1 MEWTE
6 SLKRAISYM
15 EAHLFDD
22 IDGYDVAEAVHISPF
37 YFQKGFKL
45 MTGWSIAEY
54 IRYRR
59 LYLAALDVI
68 AAGDKVIDIAYK
80 YGYETP
86 ESFTKAFTRFH
97 GVSPMQMK
105 GDAHKIRPFLPLTIS
120 ITIQGGSEMDYKIEK
135 MEAFK
140 VIGYERY
147 FSLENAYRTLPQFW
161 TEFLTNCTQ
170 HNYSTQVQSVIE
182 KCMIGEFGVCIDDKP
197 ETKKFTY
204 MIAGRYDGG
213 TIPPGMRVLEIPA
226 AEWAKFRCT
235 GPMPGALQAV
245 NTEIFKNWL
254 PGNPDYEMSESF
266 NIEWYSNDDNSRP
279 DYESSI
285 WLPVKRK

>member
-6 SLKRAISYM
+6 SLKRAVSFM
-15 EAHLFDD
+15 EAHLLDN

-54 IRYRR
+54 VRYRR

-105 GDAHKIRPFLPLTIS
+105 GDAHKIKPFLPLTIS
-120 ITIQGGSEMDYKIEK
+120 IIIQGGSEMDYKIEK
-135 MEAFK
+135 MDAFK
-140 VIGYERY
+140 VIGYERD
-147 FSLENAYRTLPQFW
+147 FSFDDAYQKIPQFW
-161 TEFLTNCTQ
+161 TEFMTNCTKKK
-170 HNYSTQVQSVIE
+170 NSPAVQKVIE
-182 KCMIGEFGVCIDDKP
+182 KCMIGEFGVCIDGKP

-213 TIPPGMRVLEIPA
+213 TIPAGMRVLEIPA
-226 AEWAKFRCT
+226 EEWAKFHCT

-266 NIEWYSNDDNSRP
+266 NIEWYADDDNSKP
-279 DYESSI
+279 DYESGI
-285 WLPVKRK
+285 WIPVKRK

>member
-15 EAHLFDD
+15 ETHLFND

-68 AAGDKVIDIAYK
+68 AADDRVIDIAYK

-105 GDAHKIRPFLPLTIS
+105 GDAHKIKLFLPLTIS
-120 ITIQGGSEMDYKIEK
+120 IVIQGGSEMDYKIEK
-135 MEAFK
+135 MDAFK
-140 VIGYERY
+140 VIGYERD
-147 FSLENAYRTLPQFW
+147 FSFEDAYRDIPEFW
-161 TEFLTNCTQ
+161 TEFMTNCLQ
-170 HNYSTQVQSVIE
+170 HKNQEQIQSVIE

-213 TIPPGMRVLEIPA
+213 TIPAGMRVLEIPA
-226 AEWAKFRCT
+226 AQWAKFRCV
-235 GPMPGALQAV
+235 GPLPGALQAV

-254 PGNPDYEMSESF
+254 PGNPDYEMSTPL
-266 NIEWYSNDDNSRP
+266 NIEWYSKDDGSKP
-279 DYESSI
+279 DYESEI
-285 WLPVKRK
+285 WLPVKQK

>member
-6 SLKRAISYM
+6 SLKRAVSYM
-15 EAHLFDD
+15 ETHLLDN

-45 MTGWSIAEY
+45 MTGWTIAEY

-105 GDAHKIRPFLPLTIS
+105 GDAHRIKPFLPLKIS
-120 ITIQGGSEMDYKIEK
+120 IVIQGGSEMDYKIEK
-135 MEAFK
+135 MDAFK
-140 VIGYERY
+140 VIGYERDFTY
-147 FSLENAYRTLPQFW
+147 DESYQEIPKFW
-161 TEFLTNCTQ
+161 NEFMTNCTM
-170 HNYSTQVQSVIE
+170 NKNSEQVQSVIE
-182 KCMIGEFGVCIDDKP
+182 RCLIGEFGVCIDDKP
-197 ETKKFTY
+197 ESKKFTY
-204 MIAGRYDGG
+204 MIAGKYDGG
-213 TIPPGMRVLEIPA
+213 SIPPGMRVLEIPA
-226 AEWAKFRCT
+226 VEWAMFRCI
-235 GPMPGALQAV
+235 GPLPGSLQAV

-254 PGNPDYEMSESF
+254 PGNPDYEMPLSL
-266 NIEWYSNDDNSRP
+266 NIEWYSSGDGNKP
-279 DYESSI
+279 DYKSGI
-285 WLPVKRK
+285 WIPVKHK

>member
-15 EAHLFDD
+15 ETHLLDNV
-22 IDGYDVAEAVHISPF
+22 DGYDVAEAVHISPF

-45 MTGWSIAEY
+45 MTGWTIAEY

-105 GDAHKIRPFLPLTIS
+105 GDAHKIKPFLPLTIS
-120 ITIQGGSEMDYKIEK
+120 IVIQGGSEMDYKIEK
-135 MEAFK
+135 MDAFK
-140 VIGYERY
+140 VIGYERDFTY
-147 FSLENAYRTLPQFW
+147 DESYQEIPKFW
-161 TEFLTNCTQ
+161 TEFMTNCTM
-170 HNYSTQVQSVIE
+170 NKNSEQVQSVIE
-182 KCMIGEFGVCIDDKP
+182 RCIIGEYGVCIDDKP

-226 AEWAKFRCT
+226 VEWAMFSCI
-235 GPMPGALQAV
+235 GPLPGSLQAV

-254 PGNPDYEMSESF
+254 PGNPDYEMPLSL
-266 NIEWYSNDDNSRP
+266 NIEWYSNGDGSKP
-279 DYESSI
+279 DYKSGI
-285 WLPVKRK
+285 WVPVKHK

>member
-6 SLKRAISYM
+6 SLKRAVSYM
-15 EAHLFDD
+15 ETHLLEN

-45 MTGWSIAEY
+45 MTGWTIAEY

-68 AAGDKVIDIAYK
+68 AAGDKVIDTAYK

-105 GDAHKIRPFLPLTIS
+105 GDAHRIKPFLPLTIS
-120 ITIQGGSEMDYKIEK
+120 IVIQGGSGMDYKIEK
-135 MEAFK
+135 MDAFK
-140 VIGYERY
+140 VIGYERDFTY
-147 FSLENAYRTLPQFW
+147 DEGYQEIPKFW
-161 TEFLTNCTQ
+161 TEFMTNCTLNKNTEQ
-170 HNYSTQVQSVIE
+170 IQSVIE

-197 ETKKFTY
+197 EAKKFTY

-226 AEWAKFRCT
+226 VEWAKFRCT
-235 GPMPGALQAV
+235 GPLPGSLQAV

-254 PGNPDYEMSESF
+254 PGNPDYEMPLSL
-266 NIEWYSNDDNSRP
+266 NIEWYSMDDGSKP
-279 DYESSI
+279 DYESGI
-285 WLPVKRK
+285 WIPVKHK